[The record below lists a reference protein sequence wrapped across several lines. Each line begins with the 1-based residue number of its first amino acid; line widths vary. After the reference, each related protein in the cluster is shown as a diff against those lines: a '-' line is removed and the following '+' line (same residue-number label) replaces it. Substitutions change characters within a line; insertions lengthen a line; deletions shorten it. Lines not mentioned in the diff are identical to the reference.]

1 MRTNWEL
8 MVSEK
13 ALASEKNTRKKQFIT
28 EKIAS
33 KDLPTYVDNGWE
45 KSKYFKNG

>member
-8 MVSEK
+8 MVSDK
-13 ALASEKNTRKKQFIT
+13 ALTSEKNARKKQFIT

-33 KDLPTYVDNGWE
+33 KDLPAYIDKGWE
-45 KSKYFKNG
+45 KSTDFKA